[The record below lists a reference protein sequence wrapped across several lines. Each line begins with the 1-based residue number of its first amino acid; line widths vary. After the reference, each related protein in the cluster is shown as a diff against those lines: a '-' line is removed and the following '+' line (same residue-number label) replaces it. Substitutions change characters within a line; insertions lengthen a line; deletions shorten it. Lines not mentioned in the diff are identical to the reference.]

1 MFAAKEHDTL
11 PKHID
16 PGLMALHEI
25 SPFPY
30 SLEEIKELAGQIT
43 DPSFR
48 IQTSAEGVHIF
59 NRDGLHRPLIRL
71 LYFRNCML
79 KMTAVMLFI

>member
-1 MFAAKEHDTL
+1 MTHCPNISIPLD
-11 PKHID
+11 
-16 PGLMALHEI
+16 ALHEI

-48 IQTSAEGVHIF
+48 IQNSARRLHIF
-59 NRDGLHRPLIRL
+59 NRDGMHSATDPFDLFPKLHVE
-71 LYFRNCML
+71 
-79 KMTAVMLFI
+79 MTAVMLFI